1 MSWIPLIQ
9 VIVAVVSLFMTVG
22 TTVFLGLALYLM
34 KRRDDENCAVIDDVD
49 DLKEKV
55 SEMTVKIAQLFAKV
69 EAIDGMKIDLAKIRD
84 HMAEISLAL
93 ARIQTQLSA
102 KNDC

>member
-1 MSWIPLIQ
+1 MSWVPLVQ
-9 VIVAVVSLFMTVG
+9 VIVAIISLLMTVG

-34 KRRDDENCAVIDDVD
+34 KRRDDESSAVIDDVD

-102 KNDC
+102 KTDC

>member
-1 MSWIPLIQ
+1 MNWIPLIQ
-9 VIVAVVSLFMTVG
+9 VAVAVVSLVLTVG

-34 KRRDDENCAVIDDVD
+34 KRRDDESATVIDDVD

-55 SEMTVKIAQLFAKV
+55 SEMSVKIAQLFAKV
-69 EAIDGMKIDLAKIRD
+69 EAIDGMKLDLAKIRD

-93 ARIQTQLSA
+93 ARIQTQLSS
-102 KNDC
+102 KHDC